1 MAIYRARIDDAA
13 RLADFAARTFA
24 ETFGA
29 ENAPD
34 DMARHLASS
43 YGLAQQG
50 SEIANPDIVTLLAED
65 EAQLAGY
72 AQVQRNRAPIEPPL
86 DAAVELWRFYVDRP
100 WHGRGVAAQLMAAA
114 KAAGRSLGGER
125 MWLSVWERNPR
136 AIAFYAKHGFRIVGA
151 KDFWVGSDR
160 QTDHVMVSDLRL

>member
-1 MAIYRARIDDAA
+1 MVIHNARIDDAA
-13 RLADFAARTFA
+13 RLAGFAARTFEDA
-24 ETFGA
+24 FGA
-29 ENAPD
+29 ENAAV
-34 DMARHLASS
+34 DMASHLAAS
-43 YGLAQQG
+43 YGIDQQG
-50 SEIANPDIVTLLAED
+50 SEITNPDIVTMLAED

-72 AQVQRNRAPIEPPL
+72 AQVRRNPAPIERL

-114 KAAGRSLGGER
+114 RAAGQALGGER

-136 AIAFYAKHGFRIVGA
+136 AIAFYTKHGFRIAGA

-160 QTDHVMVSDLRL
+160 QTDHVMIGDLR